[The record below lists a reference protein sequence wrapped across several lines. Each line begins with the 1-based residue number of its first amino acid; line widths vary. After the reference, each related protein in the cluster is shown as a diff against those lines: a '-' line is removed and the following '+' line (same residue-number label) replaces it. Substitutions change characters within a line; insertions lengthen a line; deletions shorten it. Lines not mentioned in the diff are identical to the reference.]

1 MVLRSD
7 ALLRSEV
14 RHAMRHACT
23 ALCSVTCGN
32 QCFLSWIVTAH
43 TAILRL
49 RHRPRRNPHVLLFVR
64 PNLDPRLALLNQ
76 TSPITTVRH
85 LLRPKVEA

>member
-1 MVLRSD
+1 M
-7 ALLRSEV
+7 SEV

-23 ALCSVTCGN
+23 ALCSVTVTSVL
-32 QCFLSWIVTAH
+32 FLWIVTAH

-64 PNLDPRLALLNQ
+64 PNLDPRLALLKPLQ
-76 TSPITTVRH
+76 SPLCGTSFAR
-85 LLRPKVEA
+85 R